1 VPCELHTCFAYDRGG
16 KTRITQI
23 GPLTSIDWER
33 VGDDISMAN
42 MRLSGSACDVDL
54 QDLEPG
60 RHEIVIFRGSQR
72 VWEGPLTYLSF
83 AGDVVEIQAR
93 DVMHY
98 AYRTAMRRGYN
109 NAYPNTTT
117 CIKRSVTILR
127 TEFNRAWERIDPPI
141 NVLPYLTAIERTG
154 DSKTSRKTTRYQ
166 SSVFDDIDSMARTSG
181 MDYTVV
187 GRRIILHDTDTA
199 LGRTP
204 VLSELDIAGDVKVTA
219 YGMETAAF
227 AAVTGGDGQVG
238 TAEGINGF
246 PDPYYGAW
254 EIIDD
259 AYDETEGTD
268 QPTQSE
274 LESQAARNVNARI
287 PTPVELRISD
297 GSSLAN
303 TSALYDV
310 DLLVPGVQVP
320 VIATFTQRRLSQMQ
334 KLRRVRWYEDENGE
348 RCEITLLPTNS
359 VIDEDT
365 EG

>member
-1 VPCELHTCFAYDRGG
+1 MPCELHTAFVYDRGG
-16 KTRITQI
+16 QTRMMQI

-42 MRLSGSACDVDL
+42 MRLFGSTCDADL
-54 QDLEPG
+54 TDVEPG

-72 VWEGPLTYLSF
+72 VWEGPLTYLKF

-93 DVMHY
+93 DIMHY
-98 AYRTAMRRGYN
+98 TYRTRLSRGYN
-109 NAYPNTTT
+109 NAYPNVTT
-117 CIKRSVTILR
+117 CIKRSLNILR
-127 TEFNRAWERIDPPI
+127 IELNRQWERIDPPI
-141 NVLPYLTAIERTG
+141 NVLPYVQAIERSD
-154 DSKTSRKTTRYQ
+154 DSKTSRKTSANQ

-187 GRRIILHDTDTA
+187 GRRLILHDTDTA

-204 VLSELDIAGDVKVTA
+204 VLSELDIAGDVAVTV
-219 YGMETAAF
+219 YGMETAAY
-227 AAVTGGDGQVG
+227 AVVTGGDGQYG
-238 TAEGINGF
+238 TAVGINGF

-268 QPTQSE
+268 MP
-274 LESQAARNVNARI
+274 SQAELISQAQRNVKDRI

-303 TSALYDV
+303 TSPLYDV
-310 DLLVPGVQVP
+310 DLLVPGVQIP
-320 VIATFTQRRLSQMQ
+320 VIANFPQRRLSQMQ
-334 KLRRVRWYEDENGE
+334 KLRRVRWYEDEGGE
-348 RCEITLLPTNS
+348 RCEITLLPTHS
-359 VIDEDT
+359 VIDED
-365 EG
+365 EE

>member
-1 VPCELHTCFAYDRGG
+1 MPCELHTAFAYDRGG
-16 KTRITQI
+16 QTRMMQI

-42 MRLSGSACDVDL
+42 MNLFGSTCDSDL
-54 QDLEPG
+54 TDLEPG
-60 RHEIVIFRGSQR
+60 RHEIVIFRGEER
-72 VWEGPLTYLSF
+72 VWEGPLTYLKF

-98 AYRTAMRRGYN
+98 AYRTRLSRAYN

-117 CIKRSVTILR
+117 CIKRSVNILTR
-127 TEFNRAWERIDPPI
+127 EFNRQWERIDPPI

-154 DSKTSRKTTRYQ
+154 DSKTSRKTTANQ

-204 VLSELDIAGDVKVTA
+204 VLSELDIAGDVSVTV
-219 YGMETAAF
+219 YGMEVAAY
-227 AAVTGGDGQVG
+227 AVVTGGDGQFG

-268 QPTQSE
+268 MPSQAE

-287 PTPVELRISD
+287 PTPVELRVSD

-303 TSALYDV
+303 TSPLYNV
-310 DLLVPGVQVP
+310 DLLVPGVQIP
-320 VIATFTQRRLSQMQ
+320 VIANFPQRRLSQMQ
-334 KLRRVRWYEDENGE
+334 KLRRVRWYEDATGE

-359 VIDEDT
+359 VIDDE